1 MSNMHLE
8 CTCEGLEPTT
18 GCKLVIRQDN
28 NYGYCRSTRIKPGKL
43 QKIKTVFKFKNL
55 ELKVYFLHM
64 DCNLAQYKES
74 WRGGQRRTLTVK
86 IRADL
91 QEN

>member
-1 MSNMHLE
+1 MLFE
-8 CTCEGLEPTT
+8 CTCEGLESTT
-18 GCKLVIRQDN
+18 VCKLVIRQDN
-28 NYGYCRSTRIKPGKL
+28 NYGYCRSTGIKPGKL
-43 QKIKTVFKFKNL
+43 QKIKIVFKFKDL